1 MMKRRVLFAL
11 LLALL
16 CGSRAAAARIDTLS
30 LDSRVLNRPVTV
42 VAVLPD
48 GASEHHPA
56 PLLLL
61 LHGYGGDAFSW
72 LKIKTG
78 LPALVDRTGIA
89 LLCPDGGQSWYMD
102 SPVDTTSR
110 YESFLVGELIPY
122 ADAHLPV
129 ARDARHRA
137 VAGLSMGGFGAMRLG
152 LLHPDLFGAAGSM
165 SGGLDI
171 RPFPGR
177 WELDRLLGRQSESP
191 ENWEQMTPI
200 NLIAQLDPART
211 PALIIDCGYDDF
223 IFEVNRTFHREL
235 RRRGIPHD
243 FCVRPGG
250 ARALLLGQ
258 RHRLPDAL
266 LQQVLRRCRRRGRE
280 GLRRRLL
287 CGCLLR
293 RRRRGSGCRIRRPT
307 GGTDRPLTNL

>member
-152 LLHPDLFGAAGSM
+152 LLHPDLFGAAGST
-165 SGGLDI
+165 SAPSPDGGSSTGCWDGSPS
-171 RPFPGR
+171 RPK
-177 WELDRLLGRQSESP
+177 
-191 ENWEQMTPI
+191 T
-200 NLIAQLDPART
+200 
-211 PALIIDCGYDDF
+211 
-223 IFEVNRTFHREL
+223 
-235 RRRGIPHD
+235 
-243 FCVRPGG
+243 
-250 ARALLLGQ
+250 
-258 RHRLPDAL
+258 
-266 LQQVLRRCRRRGRE
+266 
-280 GLRRRLL
+280 
-287 CGCLLR
+287 
-293 RRRRGSGCRIRRPT
+293 GSG
-307 GGTDRPLTNL
+307 

>member
-191 ENWEQMTPI
+191 ENWERMTPI

-223 IFEVNRTFHREL
+223 IFEVNRAFHREL

-243 FCVRPGG
+243 FCVRAGG
-250 ARALLLGQ
+250 HELSYWANAIDYQMLFFSKFFAAADAEEERAFDGGSSAAASSDDGAAAPAAASDARPEAQ
-258 RHRLPDAL
+258 T
-266 LQQVLRRCRRRGRE
+266 GR
-280 GLRRRLL
+280 
-287 CGCLLR
+287 
-293 RRRRGSGCRIRRPT
+293 
-307 GGTDRPLTNL
+307 

>member
-191 ENWEQMTPI
+191 ENWERMTPI
-200 NLIAQLDPART
+200 NLIPQLDPART

-223 IFEVNRTFHREL
+223 IFEVNRAFHREL

-250 ARALLLGQ
+250 HELSYWSNAIDYQMLFFSKFFAAADAEEERAFDGGSSAAASSDDGAAAPAAASDARPEAQ
-258 RHRLPDAL
+258 T
-266 LQQVLRRCRRRGRE
+266 GR
-280 GLRRRLL
+280 
-287 CGCLLR
+287 
-293 RRRRGSGCRIRRPT
+293 
-307 GGTDRPLTNL
+307 

>member
-191 ENWEQMTPI
+191 ENWERMTPI
-200 NLIAQLDPART
+200 NLIPQLDPART

-223 IFEVNRTFHREL
+223 IFEVNRAFHREL

-250 ARALLLGQ
+250 HKLSYWANAIDYQMLFFSKFFAAADAEEERAFDGGSSAAASSSSDDAAAPAAASDARPEAQ
-258 RHRLPDAL
+258 T
-266 LQQVLRRCRRRGRE
+266 GR
-280 GLRRRLL
+280 
-287 CGCLLR
+287 
-293 RRRRGSGCRIRRPT
+293 
-307 GGTDRPLTNL
+307 

>member
-191 ENWEQMTPI
+191 ENWERMTPI
-200 NLIAQLDPART
+200 NLIPQLDPART

-223 IFEVNRTFHREL
+223 IFEVNRAFHREL

-243 FCVRPGG
+243 FCVRPGEHELSYWANAIDYQMLFFSKFFAAADAEEERAFDGGSSAAASSDDG
-250 ARALLLGQ
+250 AAA
-258 RHRLPDAL
+258 PAAASDARPEA
-266 LQQVLRRCRRRGRE
+266 QTGR
-280 GLRRRLL
+280 
-287 CGCLLR
+287 
-293 RRRRGSGCRIRRPT
+293 
-307 GGTDRPLTNL
+307 

>member
-1 MMKRRVLFAL
+1 
-11 LLALL
+11 
-16 CGSRAAAARIDTLS
+16 
-30 LDSRVLNRPVTV
+30 
-42 VAVLPD
+42 
-48 GASEHHPA
+48 
-56 PLLLL
+56 
-61 LHGYGGDAFSW
+61 
-72 LKIKTG
+72 
-78 LPALVDRTGIA
+78 
-89 LLCPDGGQSWYMD
+89 MD

-129 ARDARHRA
+129 VRDARHRA

-191 ENWEQMTPI
+191 ENWERMTPI
-200 NLIAQLDPART
+200 NLIPQLDPART

-223 IFEVNRTFHREL
+223 IFEVNRAFHREL

-250 ARALLLGQ
+250 HELSYWANAIDYQMLFFSKFFAAADAEEERAFDGGSSAAASSSDDDGAAAPAAASDARPEAQ
-258 RHRLPDAL
+258 T
-266 LQQVLRRCRRRGRE
+266 GR
-280 GLRRRLL
+280 
-287 CGCLLR
+287 
-293 RRRRGSGCRIRRPT
+293 
-307 GGTDRPLTNL
+307 

>member
-1 MMKRRVLFAL
+1 MKRSLLFVL

-16 CGSRAAAARIDTLS
+16 VGNRAAAARIDTLS
-30 LDSRVLNRPVTV
+30 LRSAALGREVTV

-48 GASEHHPA
+48 AASECRPA

-72 LKIKTG
+72 LKIRTG
-78 LPALVDRTGIA
+78 LPELVDRTGIA

-191 ENWEQMTPI
+191 ENWERMTPI
-200 NLIAQLDPART
+200 NLIAQLDPARV

-223 IFEVNRTFHREL
+223 IFEVNCAFHREL

-250 ARALLLGQ
+250 HELSYWANAIDYQMLFFSKFFAAA
-258 RHRLPDAL
+258 DSAADSAASSAADS
-266 LQQVLRRCRRRGRE
+266 E
-280 GLRRRLL
+280 
-287 CGCLLR
+287 
-293 RRRRGSGCRIRRPT
+293 SGAESHPSNR
-307 GGTDRPLTNL
+307 

>member
-191 ENWEQMTPI
+191 ENWERMTPI

-223 IFEVNRTFHREL
+223 IFEVNRAFHREL

-250 ARALLLGQ
+250 HELSYWANAI
-258 RHRLPDAL
+258 DY
-266 LQQVLRRCRRRGRE
+266 
-280 GLRRRLL
+280 
-287 CGCLLR
+287 
-293 RRRRGSGCRIRRPT
+293 
-307 GGTDRPLTNL
+307 

>member
-1 MMKRRVLFAL
+1 MMKRGVLFAL

-122 ADAHLPV
+122 ADVHLPV

-191 ENWEQMTPI
+191 ENWERMTPI

-223 IFEVNRTFHREL
+223 IFEVNRAFHREL

-250 ARALLLGQ
+250 HELSYWANAIDYQMLFFSKFFAAADAEEERAFDGGSSAAASSDDGAAAPAAASDARPEAQ
-258 RHRLPDAL
+258 T
-266 LQQVLRRCRRRGRE
+266 GR
-280 GLRRRLL
+280 
-287 CGCLLR
+287 
-293 RRRRGSGCRIRRPT
+293 
-307 GGTDRPLTNL
+307 

>member
-1 MMKRRVLFAL
+1 MKRRVLFAL

-191 ENWEQMTPI
+191 ENWERMTPI
-200 NLIAQLDPART
+200 NLIPQLDPART

-223 IFEVNRTFHREL
+223 IFEVNRAFHREL

-250 ARALLLGQ
+250 HKLSYWANAIDYQMLFFSKFFAAADAEEERAFDGGSSAAASSSSDDAAAPAAASDARPEAQ
-258 RHRLPDAL
+258 T
-266 LQQVLRRCRRRGRE
+266 GR
-280 GLRRRLL
+280 
-287 CGCLLR
+287 
-293 RRRRGSGCRIRRPT
+293 
-307 GGTDRPLTNL
+307 

>member
-1 MMKRRVLFAL
+1 MKRSLLFVL

-16 CGSRAAAARIDTLS
+16 VGNRAAAARIDTLS
-30 LDSRVLNRPVTV
+30 LRSAALGREVTV

-48 GASEHHPA
+48 AASECRPA

-72 LKIKTG
+72 LKIRTG
-78 LPALVDRTGIA
+78 LPELVDRTGIA

-129 ARDARHRA
+129 ARDARRRA

-165 SGGLDI
+165 SGGRRLPPLP
-171 RPFPGR
+171 RPLVSR
-177 WELDRLLGRQSESP
+177 S
-191 ENWEQMTPI
+191 
-200 NLIAQLDPART
+200 PARRLIW
-211 PALIIDCGYDDF
+211 PSLSCAPPWARISKALSTLSPSLPSSCGS
-223 IFEVNRTFHREL
+223 IFPRAS
-235 RRRGIPHD
+235 
-243 FCVRPGG
+243 RP
-250 ARALLLGQ
+250 
-258 RHRLPDAL
+258 
-266 LQQVLRRCRRRGRE
+266 
-280 GLRRRLL
+280 
-287 CGCLLR
+287 
-293 RRRRGSGCRIRRPT
+293 SGCRRPSSSCWR
-307 GGTDRPLTNL
+307 GG

>member
-137 VAGLSMGGFGAMRLG
+137 VAGLSMGGLRRHAA
-152 LLHPDLFGAAGSM
+152 GAAPPRPLRC
-165 SGGLDI
+165 GGEHERRARHPPLPRTVEA
-171 RPFPGR
+171 RPAAGTAVRVARKLGADDPHQPHRAARPGPHAGAHHR
-177 WELDRLLGRQSESP
+177 LRLRRLHLRGQPRLPPRAAPAGHPPRLLRP
-191 ENWEQMTPI
+191 
-200 NLIAQLDPART
+200 
-211 PALIIDCGYDDF
+211 
-223 IFEVNRTFHREL
+223 
-235 RRRGIPHD
+235 
-243 FCVRPGG
+243 PGG
-250 ARALLLGQ
+250 HELSYWANAIDYQMLFFSKFFAAADAEEERAFDGGSSAAASSSSDDAAAPAAASDARPEAQ
-258 RHRLPDAL
+258 T
-266 LQQVLRRCRRRGRE
+266 GR
-280 GLRRRLL
+280 
-287 CGCLLR
+287 
-293 RRRRGSGCRIRRPT
+293 
-307 GGTDRPLTNL
+307 